1 MTRVENMYDNNIL
14 QVYKADLPWEKLSGC
29 NILVTGATGL
39 IGGRLVETLMAYPNK
54 DYHVYGLGRNE
65 KRAGERFCAFAD
77 DTTFH
82 FLQHDVTKPL
92 DGDGIGVDFHY
103 IIHLASGASP
113 NVMTSSPV
121 DIMRANFVGTDNLL
135 SYGMSHQI
143 KRFLYVS
150 SGEIYGEGKG
160 EMFSE
165 TDSGYVNSM
174 LSRSCYP
181 SSKRAAETLCASY
194 MSQYGVNVVV
204 ARPCHIYGAS
214 FTESDNRAYA
224 QFIRNVVNG
233 EDIVLKSPGLQYR
246 SWLYVEDCVSALL
259 YILLKG
265 ECGEAYNVADEDS
278 CLSIREL
285 AETIAELGGKQVVFA
300 EPSDSEIKGGS
311 KITRAV
317 FNTNKLRGLGWKPNY
332 AYRSALEC
340 VMQK

>member
-1 MTRVENMYDNNIL
+1 MAEVKNTCKDNALPIFKVN
-14 QVYKADLPWEKLSGC
+14 LPWDKLSGC

-39 IGGRLVETLMAYPNK
+39 IGSRFVETLMAYPHK
-54 DYHVYGLGRNE
+54 DYHIYALGRNE
-65 KRAGERFCAFAD
+65 ERAKERFRAFAD
-77 DTTFH
+77 DATFH

-92 DGDGIGVDFHY
+92 DGIGVDFHY

-113 NVMTSSPV
+113 NVMASSPV
-121 DIMRANFVGTDNLL
+121 DIMKANFIGTDNLL
-135 SYGMSHQI
+135 FYGLEHGM

-150 SGEIYGEGKG
+150 SGEIYGEGNG

-165 TDSGYVNSM
+165 TDGGYVNSM

-194 MSQYGVNVVV
+194 MSQYGMDVVV

-246 SWLYVEDCVSALL
+246 SWLYVEDCISALL

-265 ECGEAYNVADEDS
+265 ECGEAYNVADENS

-285 AETIAELGGKQVVFA
+285 AETIAKLGGKRVVFA
-300 EPSDSEIKGGS
+300 EPSDSEIRGGS
-311 KITRAV
+311 KITKAV
-317 FNTNKLRGLGWKPNY
+317 FNTNKLRGLGWKPHY
-332 AYRSALEC
+332 TYYDALKYII
-340 VMQK
+340 QQR

>member
-1 MTRVENMYDNNIL
+1 MAEVKNTCKDNALPIF
-14 QVYKADLPWEKLSGC
+14 KANLPWDKLSEC

-39 IGGRLVETLMAYPNK
+39 IGGRLVETLMTNPNK
-54 DYHVYGLGRNE
+54 DYHVYALGRNE
-65 KRAGERFCAFAD
+65 KRARERFHLFTD

-82 FLQHDVTKPL
+82 FMQHDVTKPL
-92 DGDGIGVDFHY
+92 DNVGIDFHY

-113 NVMTSSPV
+113 NVMASSPV
-121 DIMRANFVGTDNLL
+121 DIMKANFIGTDNLL
-135 SYGMSHQI
+135 SYGMSHQM

-194 MSQYGVNVVV
+194 MSQYGVDVVV

-224 QFIRNVVNG
+224 QFFRNVVNG

-300 EPSDSEIKGGS
+300 EPADSEIKGGS